1 MTANHKPFRNKRISG
16 SILLEI
22 NIVFIVLV
30 LVCSVYCNAVQTV
43 LKNSKKLLADI
54 EILQAAR
61 FTESILRRELSY
73 NSAQVRLV
81 KGFNNKDQIN
91 CQKTFKNVFAY
102 WYQSNGILYRKT
114 VKNSS
119 TGINPFSSSD
129 IRMTDFRTI
138 PLGEDKMGIIMIL
151 QDPETGLVRNVFF
164 TLFLS
169 NSSVIR

>member
-102 WYQSNGILYRKT
+102 WYPVIAAVLIGACLLWQKPSGWPFVCMFTYFIAG
-114 VKNSS
+114 V
-119 TGINPFSSSD
+119 INAIYCMMF
-129 IRMTDFRTI
+129 IKE
-138 PLGEDKMGIIMIL
+138 G
-151 QDPETGLVRNVFF
+151 
-164 TLFLS
+164 
-169 NSSVIR
+169 